1 MKVKIERTAREV
13 RQDRNGNDCTG
24 VMFGGEWYS
33 MPGDQRKL
41 YNKTVDVEVKG
52 KWARLIAAPVLSNGH
67 GNAAASASVTWDD
80 YREMMERA
88 HVAASGLEPDSPEA
102 RAAIVNTVMI
112 AFSNGKVSL
121 PKQDPEQAPP
131 IDDDIPF

>member
-52 KWARLIAAPVLSNGH
+52 KWARLITAPVSSNGH
-67 GNAAASASVTWDD
+67 GSAAPAASVTWED
-80 YREMMERA
+80 YRQMMRLA
-88 HVAASGLEPDSPEA
+88 HSEATDLEHDDPQA

-121 PKQDPEQAPP
+121 PKQDEAPEPDQ
-131 IDDDIPF
+131 DDIPF